1 MRSSVG
7 VLGLSALLVTGC
19 AAASEGTADGGDP
32 KAASAAVTRA
42 AEKTERIGSL
52 RYRMTGRMP
61 EEGRIRAEAAMAVE
75 PPAMSLRT
83 TVLGGPDKGVGE
95 IRLVDGVI
103 YVGSDEATEDGRH
116 WMKFG
121 APGTSDTP
129 SGLKVDTTSAADQ
142 VRRNPAHES
151 TFLTAADDLRTTGT
165 ESVDGVTT
173 THYEGTATVDEI
185 RASYRDEAKSVRQR
199 REQSLAQYE
208 KLGVDELDMDVWI
221 DEAGRTRQLRFQ
233 GFGRHGQL
241 DLTIT
246 FLDFGKPV
254 TVQAPPASD
263 TLDLAEETERAGR

>member
-19 AAASEGTADGGDP
+19 AAASEGAADGGDP
-32 KAASAAVTRA
+32 KTAATAVARA

-52 RYRMTGRMP
+52 RYRMTGRTP

-95 IRLVDGVI
+95 VRLVGGVL

-116 WMKFG
+116 WMRFG
-121 APGTSDTP
+121 APGSSGTP
-129 SGLKVDTTSAADQ
+129 SGVKADTTSMADK

-151 TFLTAADDLRTTGT
+151 TFLTAADDLRTTGPET
-165 ESVDGVTT
+165 VDGVTT
-173 THYEGTATVDEI
+173 THYEGTAGVDEI
-185 RASYRDEAKSVRQR
+185 RASYRDEAGSVRRR

-221 DEAGRTRQLRFQ
+221 DEDGRIKQLRLQ

-241 DLTIT
+241 DLTVT

-263 TLDLAEETERAGR
+263 TFDLAEETRKAGR

>member
-19 AAASEGTADGGDP
+19 AAASEGAADGGDP
-32 KAASAAVTRA
+32 KAAATAVARA
-42 AEKTERIGSL
+42 AEKTEQLGSL

-61 EEGRIRAEAAMAVE
+61 EEGRIRAEAAMAVK

-95 IRLVDGVI
+95 VRLVGGVL
-103 YVGSDEATEDGRH
+103 YVGSDEATEDGKH
-116 WMKFG
+116 WMRFG
-121 APGTSDTP
+121 APGSSDTP
-129 SGLKVDTTSAADQ
+129 SGVKVDTTSMADK

-151 TFLTAADDLRTTGT
+151 TFLTAADDLRTTGAET
-165 ESVDGVTT
+165 VDGVTT
-173 THYEGTATVDEI
+173 THYEGTAGVDEI
-185 RASYRDEAKSVRQR
+185 RASYRDEARSVRQR

-221 DEAGRTRQLRFQ
+221 DEAGRTKQLRLQ

-263 TLDLAEETERAGR
+263 TFDLAEEMRKAGR